1 MPPGWDAV
9 RAVERV
15 PLASWHGRLWRT
27 HWRNVEPCDWTVSL
41 RISGRFHRGR
51 DLFSE
56 NQVFP
61 ALYTSQA
68 AHLAV
73 WEMVRQRASTNLL
86 FLQNN
91 RLSQFDVSL
100 TAVLDCGNPSVLGLS
115 SAEIHGT
122 DRRIPWAIGA
132 AAVERG
138 ANGLIIPSAA
148 MNGTNLVIFPTNL
161 RPDWTATV
169 VSTEDMPIDLP
180 AEVIRRLQ
188 DVMQ

>member
-1 MPPGWDAV
+1 MLYGWDAS

-15 PLASWHGRLWRT
+15 PLASWGGHLWRA
-27 HWRNVEPCDWTVSL
+27 HWRNVDPDDWTLSL

-51 DLFSE
+51 DLFPE

-91 RLSQFDVSL
+91 RLSQLDVSL
-100 TAVLDCGNPSVLGLS
+100 TAVLDCSDPSTLGLS
-115 SAEIHGT
+115 SADIHGT

-132 AAVERG
+132 AAVGRG

-148 MNGTNLVIFPTNL
+148 MNGTNLVVFPTNL
-161 RPDWTATV
+161 PSNWTATV
-169 VSTEDMPIDLP
+169 ISTEDMAINLP
-180 AEVIRRLQ
+180 AEVIRRLHE
-188 DVMQ
+188 